1 MLTLVVISLV
11 NFCPVHIPFS
21 IAGLIAFLITILG
34 IAGFGLILAGMGLI
48 FKKSQPFAYLLN
60 NLLLFFNGSI
70 LPLEKMPVWVQ
81 IASKTLPTTQGI
93 AVLRNITFNHHTLAN
108 TIADGSLILLML
120 NSAFYLVAGCAVF
133 MYCERWAQKNGI
145 LGHY

>member
-1 MLTLVVISLV
+1 M
-11 NFCPVHIPFS
+11 
-21 IAGLIAFLITILG
+21 TILG
-34 IAGFGLILAGMGLI
+34 IDVFGLILAVMGLI
-48 FKKSQPFAYLLN
+48 LKKSQPFAYLLN